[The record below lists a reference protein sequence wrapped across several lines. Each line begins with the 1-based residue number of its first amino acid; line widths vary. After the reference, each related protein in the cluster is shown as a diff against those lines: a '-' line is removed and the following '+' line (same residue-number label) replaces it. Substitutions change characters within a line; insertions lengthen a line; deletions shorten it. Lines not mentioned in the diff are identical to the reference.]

1 MEYEKKDR
9 NFLYVTAEW
18 NYTTGSFYS
27 SVCVYACMNI
37 QYCAQMSSTQNVLI
51 QITFQLSTYKIADF
65 RMLRFLFRLF
75 LILFRM
81 STAAK

>member
-51 QITFQLSTYKIADF
+51 QITFLLST
-65 RMLRFLFRLF
+65 
-75 LILFRM
+75 
-81 STAAK
+81 